1 MPLMEWSE
9 QLSTGIASVDRQHK
23 VIVGY
28 INELYDGIERGEVK
42 GVLDTILMG
51 LVSYTRTHFAYEEM
65 MFKVYDYAEKKEH
78 LEVHERMVARVADF
92 RDRFKAGETDIG
104 PELLEFLKDWLYH
117 HILEDDMAYT
127 EYLIGKG
134 AK

>member
-9 QLSTGIASVDRQHK
+9 QLSTGIPSVDRQHK

-28 INELYDGIERGEVK
+28 INELHDGIENGELK

-65 MFKVYDYAEKKEH
+65 MFKVYHYAEKESH
-78 LEVHERMVARVADF
+78 QAAHERMVARIAEF
-92 RDRFKAGETDIG
+92 RERFKDGETDIG

-117 HILEDDMAYT
+117 HILEDDMNYS
-127 EYLIGKG
+127 EYLIGRG